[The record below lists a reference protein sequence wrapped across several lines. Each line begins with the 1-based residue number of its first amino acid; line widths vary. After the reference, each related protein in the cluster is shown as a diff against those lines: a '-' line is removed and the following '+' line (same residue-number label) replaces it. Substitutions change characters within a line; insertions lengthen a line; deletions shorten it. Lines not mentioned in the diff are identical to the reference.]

1 MKASTILII
10 CVVAALVITC
20 IAYVV
25 YAALKLLAYILA
37 VAFAVGI
44 LIAVVSLFDKTKKPP
59 E

>member
-10 CVVAALVITC
+10 CVVAALVITS

-44 LIAVVSLFDKTKKPP
+44 LIAVVSLFDKTKEPP

>member
-10 CVVAALVITC
+10 CVVAALVITS

-44 LIAVVSLFDKTKKPP
+44 LIAVVSLFDKTKRPP